1 MRRTDRSLFDEIE
14 RGAANGSMPLADVL
28 RKCVILGG
36 QASSA
41 SLRDWARQ
49 ELNGY
54 DRPDDLPQYRRP
66 GAVIRLDGLTSLPF
80 QGAYKVTGQ
89 GVSPSQLPDFV
100 QERVGEWV
108 PLTGGI
114 GEVEA
119 LREQARSKGGTVK
132 LALPDNSG
140 IARYMN
146 YEAQN
151 PGQHIEALYWEI
163 SEAAI
168 AGVIDSVRTTLAELV
183 AEMRAVMPDSMELP
197 NSEIADQ
204 AVHVV
209 VEGGERHQI
218 TVNAAQSS
226 GVASAQA
233 AQAADAGTVQAAQGS
248 GSEAPSKWIAT
259 TGVGTVILV
268 VVTVALW
275 QGWHV
280 F

>member
-1 MRRTDRSLFDEIE
+1 
-14 RGAANGSMPLADVL
+14 
-28 RKCVILGG
+28 
-36 QASSA
+36 
-41 SLRDWARQ
+41 
-49 ELNGY
+49 
-54 DRPDDLPQYRRP
+54 
-66 GAVIRLDGLTSLPF
+66 
-80 QGAYKVTGQ
+80 
-89 GVSPSQLPDFV
+89 
-100 QERVGEWV
+100 
-108 PLTGGI
+108 
-114 GEVEA
+114 
-119 LREQARSKGGTVK
+119 
-132 LALPDNSG
+132 
-140 IARYMN
+140 
-146 YEAQN
+146 
-151 PGQHIEALYWEI
+151 
-163 SEAAI
+163 
-168 AGVIDSVRTTLAELV
+168 
-183 AEMRAVMPDSMELP
+183 MELP